1 MEPVRSLFAV
11 LCVDME
17 MNAGMD
23 LNLNLYVD
31 IDVRSD
37 RDIVSGVVNTNQTEI
52 DEGIAVD
59 ASLVVQ
65 W

>member
-11 LCVDME
+11 LCVDMK
-17 MNAGMD
+17 MNGGMD

-37 RDIVSGVVNTNQTEI
+37 RDIVSGGVNTNQTEI
-52 DEGIAVD
+52 YEGIAVD